1 MIPALAQ
8 QAGEAKPAPYRRPRR
23 ASLIADGRKAEA
35 KLFKRAETELLALAG
50 AEPTDLQRRWVR
62 QAAGLTVML
71 HVLTKEAC
79 ANDRVPPGQALAYAT
94 ASKQLTALTDRVV
107 RGVPDRK
114 HERLERPEAPETDVL
129 VSLSDDGSD
138 G

>member
-8 QAGEAKPAPYRRPRR
+8 QAEAKPAPYRRPRR

-35 KLFKRAETELLALAG
+35 KLFKRAVAQLTELAG
-50 AEPTDLQRRWVR
+50 GQPNALQRRWID

-79 ANDRVPPGQALAYAT
+79 ASDKVPPSQATAYAA
-94 ASKQLTALTDRVV
+94 ASKQLTALTDRIVQGKPS
-107 RGVPDRK
+107 RL
-114 HERLERPEAPETDVL
+114 HERQEPPERPDLRGLL
-129 VSLSDDGSD
+129 VEDDGD

>member
-8 QAGEAKPAPYRRPRR
+8 QAETKPAPYRRPRR

-35 KLFKRAETELLALAG
+35 KLYKRAVAQLTELAG
-50 AEPTDLQRRWVR
+50 GEPNALQRRWID

-79 ANDRVPPGQALAYAT
+79 ASDKVPPRQAMAYAA
-94 ASKQLTALTDRVV
+94 ASKQLTSLTDRII
-107 RGVPDRK
+107 RGAPDRR
-114 HERLERPEAPETDVL
+114 HERREAPAAPEAGDLHDLTIDCDV
-129 VSLSDDGSD
+129 
-138 G
+138 